1 MVNVPTIKQI
11 AKKLNISAS
20 TVSRALHDN
29 ERISMMT
36 KIRVQKLAR
45 ELEYEPNQKAV
56 FFQQKK
62 TFTIGV
68 ILPDL
73 NETFFSSAIS
83 AIEDTANKH
92 KYSVLLGQSHDSEER
107 EKRIVET
114 IMNHRV
120 DGLIISIAKSTTN
133 FEHLEMLKK
142 YEIPVVFFDRVPNLP
157 NIHYV
162 HCDMELATVQAMKF
176 LLRSGHRA
184 IGMINGPE
192 RLFGCQQRVE
202 GYIKAMRSHPLKY
215 DPSLVVSTDLTKECT
230 EKAMEDLLVSKRRP
244 TAVLAYNDDVALDA
258 IQYARKK
265 KLKINKDIAFVT
277 FSSQPMINYTAF
289 PPVASVDQFPYQQG
303 QIATE
308 ILLELLNK
316 RKDDPEI
323 TAFNKIT
330 LESKLAI
337 HKQI

>member
-1 MVNVPTIKQI
+1 
-11 AKKLNISAS
+11 
-20 TVSRALHDN
+20 LHDN

-45 ELEYEPNQKAV
+45 EMDYEPNQKAI

-68 ILPDL
+68 VLPDL
-73 NETFFSSAIS
+73 TETFFTSAIS
-83 AIEDTANKH
+83 AIEDTSSKY
-92 KYSVLLGQSHDSEER
+92 KYSVLLGQSHDSEAR
-107 EKRIVET
+107 EKHIVET

-120 DGLIISIAKSTTN
+120 DGLIISIAKSTSN
-133 FEHLEMLKK
+133 FDHFEMLKK
-142 YEIPVVFFDRVPNLP
+142 YGIPVVFFDRIPNIP

-162 HCDMELATVQAMKF
+162 ACDMELATVQAMKF
-176 LLRSGHRA
+176 LLSSGHRA

-192 RLFGCQQRVE
+192 KLFGCQQRVE

-215 DPSLVVSTDLTKECT
+215 DPSLIVSTDLTKECT
-230 EKAMEDLLVSKRRP
+230 EIAMEALLTSKRRP
-244 TAVLAYNDDVALDA
+244 TAVLVYNDDVALDA
-258 IQYARKK
+258 MQLARQK

-277 FSSQPMINYTAF
+277 FSSQPMINRTAN

-308 ILLELLNK
+308 ILVELLSR
-316 RKDDPEI
+316 RKDHPEI
-323 TAFNKIT
+323 TDFNKIT